1 MISALRCS
9 KAKGTRLNPRG
20 WVTNAMRT
28 TTRALRSLGVAALFA
43 LGLAQRPALAQ
54 APLQA
59 SARWNASVAITPWFQ
74 GSVDFSGGGFDAR
87 GAMVRAGVDGP
98 VGGGHRAGLTL
109 SYDYTEY
116 GFSSPT
122 FAPWTNV
129 HHIGLAA
136 PFLFLGANQWTF
148 LVSPSVDYFL
158 EDGADWSK
166 TPAYGA
172 VAAAL
177 KRFGPNLQLGLG
189 LGAFSRLEETS
200 VIPFPLVDWRITD
213 RLRLANVLRAGPTGG
228 AGLEL
233 SCQLAAGWTLGL
245 GGAYRSARFRLRE
258 HGQFPN
264 GIGEERAIPLFG
276 HVSGRFGRILVLD
289 VYAGALV
296 GGELRVED
304 SGGNELHLRG
314 YDPAPLLAAAL
325 STRF

>member
-1 MISALRCS
+1 MRNVVRTMIGSLRTL
-9 KAKGTRLNPRG
+9 A
-20 WVTNAMRT
+20 
-28 TTRALRSLGVAALFA
+28 VAAVLA
-43 LGLAQRPALAQ
+43 VGLAERPALAQ
-54 APLQA
+54 APPQA
-59 SARWNASVAITPWFQ
+59 PAKWYASVAITPWFQ
-74 GSVDFSGGGFDAR
+74 GSVDVSGGGFDAR
-87 GAMVRAGVDGP
+87 GALVRAGMEGP
-98 VGGGHRAGLTL
+98 VGGGHRGGFTL

-116 GFSSPT
+116 NFSSPT

-136 PFLFLGANQWTF
+136 PFLLSAANQWTF

-177 KRFGPNLQLGLG
+177 KRFGPNLLLGLG

-233 SCQLAAGWTLGL
+233 GYQLAAGWTLGV

-264 GIGEERAIPLFG
+264 GIGEERAIPVFG
-276 HVSGRFGRILVLD
+276 HLSGRFGRILALD
-289 VYAGALV
+289 VYAGALF

-304 SGGNELHLRG
+304 ASGNELRLRG
-314 YDPAPLLAAAL
+314 YNPAPLLGATL

>member
-1 MISALRCS
+1 
-9 KAKGTRLNPRG
+9 
-20 WVTNAMRT
+20 MRKLIGS
-28 TTRALRSLGVAALFA
+28 LRSLGVAALFA

-54 APLQA
+54 APPQA
-59 SARWNASVAITPWFQ
+59 PARWNASVAIAPWFQ
-74 GSVDFSGGGFDAR
+74 GSVDFSGGAFDAR

-98 VGGGHRAGLTL
+98 IGGGHRGGFTL

-116 GFSSPT
+116 GFSSAT

-129 HHIGLAA
+129 HHVGLAA
-136 PFLFLGANQWTF
+136 PFLLFGANQWTF
-148 LVSPSVDYFL
+148 LLSPSVDYFL
-158 EDGADWSK
+158 EDGADWGK

-177 KRFGPNLQLGLG
+177 KRLAPNLQLGLG
-189 LGAFSRLEETS
+189 VAAFSRLEETS
-200 VIPFPLVDWRITD
+200 LIPFPLLDWGITA

-233 SCQLAAGWTLGL
+233 SYRLAAGWTAGVA
-245 GGAYRSARFRLRE
+245 GAYRSARFRLRE
-258 HGQFPN
+258 HGPFPN
-264 GIGEERAIPLFG
+264 RIGEERAIPLFG
-276 HVSGRFGRILVLD
+276 HVSGRFGRIFVLD

-304 SGGNELHLRG
+304 PGGNELHLRG